1 MKQEEDKAKE
11 GQMWNRLGE
20 LNREFK
26 KIKLNCSKI
35 FISFNVL
42 IVNCYLNQINAQK
55 MSDSGFFLLLP
66 TNKLY
71 KKENIRRLKNFPA
84 VYVGKLLQKFGR

>member
-55 MSDSGFFLLLP
+55 MSDSGFFLLP

-71 KKENIRRLKNFPA
+71 KKENTRRLNNFPA
-84 VYVGKLLQKFGR
+84 GYVGKFLQKFGR

>member
-42 IVNCYLNQINAQK
+42 IVNCYLN
-55 MSDSGFFLLLP
+55 
-66 TNKLY
+66 
-71 KKENIRRLKNFPA
+71 
-84 VYVGKLLQKFGR
+84 